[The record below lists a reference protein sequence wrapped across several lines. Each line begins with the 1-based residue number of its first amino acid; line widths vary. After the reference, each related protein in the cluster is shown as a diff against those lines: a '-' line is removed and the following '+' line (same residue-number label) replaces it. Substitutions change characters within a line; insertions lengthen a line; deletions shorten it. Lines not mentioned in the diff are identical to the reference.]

1 MKPHIAGW
9 ILMTLLL
16 TSPLAFLTGCGSG
29 SRQAASTV
37 EYFCPMHPQIVR
49 DKPGD
54 CPICGMKLEKRDK
67 AGAPAAHDHAAP
79 AASGRTTVTIAP
91 ERRQLLG
98 VRTEEV
104 REQEVSRDVKTVGRV
119 TVDERRI
126 HHQHTKF
133 EGYVEHLHVS
143 FTGQL
148 VKKGDPLL
156 SIYSP
161 ELVATQEEYL
171 AAYRAQA
178 RLAESGI
185 ESVAR
190 GGNDLLAAARQRLLL
205 WDIRPADIE
214 RLEKSGE
221 VRRALDL
228 HAERGG
234 FVVEK
239 TAFHGMR
246 VTPAD
251 TLFKIADLSHL
262 WVMADLYEGELPWV
276 RLGQPADVT
285 AVHATGR
292 TWRGPVTWIAP
303 TVDPQARTI
312 KVRVEID
319 NPGDV
324 LKPEMF
330 AEIVLHGDAHRA
342 LVIPDS
348 AVIET
353 GEKPLVFVDRGEG
366 VYEPRPVELGPK
378 SGDVVEVRGGLA
390 AGERVVVS
398 ASFLIDSESSLKA
411 AVSALQDAKR

>member
-1 MKPHIAGW
+1 MNART
-9 ILMTLLL
+9 LMFVLV
-16 TSPLAFLTGCGSG
+16 
-29 SRQAASTV
+29 AAIVGGGTVVLVPACRRDAPAESV
-37 EYFCPMHPQIVR
+37 EYFCAMHPQIVR
-49 DKPGD
+49 DRPGD
-54 CPICGMKLEKRDK
+54 CPICGMKLEKRQKGD
-67 AGAPAAHDHAAP
+67 AAAAHQHAP
-79 AASGRTTVTIAP
+79 PSTSGRTTITIPP

-98 VRTEEV
+98 VRTEAA
-104 REQEVSRDVKTVGRV
+104 REEDVSRDIKTVGRV
-119 TVDERRI
+119 SIDERRI

-133 EGYVEHLHVS
+133 EGYVEHLQVS

-148 VKKGDPLL
+148 VQKGDALL
-156 SIYSP
+156 SIHSP
-161 ELVATQEEYL
+161 ELVAMQEEYL

-178 RLAESGI
+178 RLSQSPL

-190 GGNDLLAAARQRLLL
+190 GSTDLLAAARQRLLL

-214 RLEKSGE
+214 RLERSGE
-221 VRRALDL
+221 VRRSLDL

-234 FVVEK
+234 YVVEK

-285 AVHATGR
+285 AVHAPGR
-292 TWRGPVTWIAP
+292 MWKGPVTWIAP

-330 AEIVLHGDAHRA
+330 ADITLHGDTHRA
-342 LVIPDS
+342 LVVPDS

-353 GEKPLVFVDRGEG
+353 GGKPLVFVDHGEG
-366 VYEPRPVELGPK
+366 VYEPRPIEAGPK
-378 SGDVVEVRGGLA
+378 NGERIEVLSGLA
-390 AGERVVVS
+390 VGERVVVS

-411 AVSALQDAKR
+411 AISAQAPQ